1 MHARIYCPTL
11 VTNMC
16 DLAKGL
22 KLKPIT
28 YEGDTPPSPRAY
40 CVPHYFGLAYCVPH
54 YFGLPYCVPHHL
66 GLAYCVPPF
75 LGLAYCVP
83 FYNKHNHFGVS
94 IYINKIKWQYIA

>member
-28 YEGDTPPSPRAY
+28 YEGDTPPPVRTAY
-40 CVPHYFGLAYCVPH
+40 RTILALRTAYRTI
-54 YFGLPYCVPHHL
+54 
-66 GLAYCVPPF
+66 LAF
-75 LGLAYCVP
+75 RTAYRT
-83 FYNKHNHFGVS
+83 
-94 IYINKIKWQYIA
+94 I